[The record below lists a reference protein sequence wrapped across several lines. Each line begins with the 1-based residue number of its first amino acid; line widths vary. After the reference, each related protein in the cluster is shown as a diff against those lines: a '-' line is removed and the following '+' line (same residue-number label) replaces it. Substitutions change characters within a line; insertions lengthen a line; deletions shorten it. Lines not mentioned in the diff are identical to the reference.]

1 MLGLVP
7 VSHEAMAAGA
17 KGGLCLDS
25 LGGISS
31 RETADRTLF
40 VLWEARDDFSADF
53 FALEQGIFPSVFGL
67 LYKRSHSVGV
77 FFGVLS
83 ILSCLVSLCLF

>member
-40 VLWEARDDFSADF
+40 VLWEASDDFLADF
-53 FALEQGIFPSVFGL
+53 FAL
-67 LYKRSHSVGV
+67 
-77 FFGVLS
+77 
-83 ILSCLVSLCLF
+83 